1 MIDSNSLA
9 GIHNK
14 QHARYY
20 EWWRKYLLL
29 KYAYRIAWGL
39 SLIPGI
45 LQLRYHDLKYL
56 QGSLLLVAF
65 CLTLWWGLLKCPKC
79 GERFYTGSSKGKCHN
94 CGLSLVELSAI
105 GKGTTLSRAV

>member
-65 CLTLWWGLLKCPKC
+65 CLTL
-79 GERFYTGSSKGKCHN
+79 RFYTGSSKGKCHN